1 MKYFRDAVHGRI
13 PVAEEY
19 CKYIIDTLQFQR
31 LKRIEQTSMRDLY
44 PSAHHDRFIHSIGTY
59 YIGQMM
65 GEQIKNNNFAFNDL
79 LNKAN
84 ILNSEEKN
92 KINSVI
98 KNFEVA
104 CLLHDCG
111 HAPFSHTFENCF
123 KHVET
128 YEQDTM
134 EVVIKYIARQICA
147 ENNSYYRFEEIET
160 VLNEYIILNKSAFD
174 QKVRRYLI
182 GTKQL
187 REELDILKD
196 LKEEFNEDIETFYA
210 YIEDK
215 EKELESINRENK
227 QLIESVY
234 SDFGVIIKER
244 FIKFKNNKR
253 VKKLFALLLEY
264 FIDSAFE
271 SPKPHEIISA
281 WLVLHEK
288 GFGRILQDTM
298 HLDPLLIAR
307 MICGYKYNKFDK
319 LTYCDDRESD
329 KKIKEILN
337 CFISLLN
344 GKVID
349 ADKLDY
355 CLRDKWASGVNVNNI
370 EIRKLLQSLS
380 IRENT
385 DGDLVVC
392 FNKGAI
398 PEIESVI
405 DSKNKVA
412 YWCHNHHKIVYRQ
425 ELLKNAVEKLAV
437 VFAPKKQREEYQH
450 LKRCRHEL
458 LADCHEKARM
468 NVYDKDWHFV
478 GSEQGCYSLED
489 YYSRPEIESKYL
501 TVYDFI
507 KIRRGT
513 IEQDNIGK
521 IFNYHSFV
529 SPQIVDVQIGDSL
542 FRERLLLVSDDDI
555 ICLLKK
561 YLLLSDLESYAGE
574 SDLEKEF
581 RSDASKYVKDLL
593 SRNQDLI
600 PLWKSRTEFLSD
612 FENLIMP
619 VGEATSEENLNKGT
633 LLLENIENKLGE
645 AVRIIKTDVGK
656 KLDDENMPCRV
667 ICRSMTV
674 AGISSYKEV
683 FIDTGGNNVCCY
695 TTLDLLP
702 RSESAN
708 IDFVYAYVPK
718 VRKCNSEKESTWSK
732 IREIYVEILND
743 IKS

>member
-65 GEQIKNNNFAFNDL
+65 GEQIKKNNFDFNDL

-84 ILNSEEKN
+84 ILNSEGES

-134 EVVIKYIARQICA
+134 EVVIKYIAKQICA
-147 ENNSYYRFEEIET
+147 ENNSYYQFEEIEK
-160 VLNEYIILNKSAFD
+160 VLNDYIILNKRAFD

-182 GTKQL
+182 CTKQL
-187 REELDILKD
+187 KEELDILKD
-196 LKEEFNEDIETFYA
+196 LQEEVDEGIETFSEC
-210 YIEDK
+210 IDEKEEELDRINK
-215 EKELESINRENK
+215 EKG

-234 SDFGVIIKER
+234 SDFDVIIKER
-244 FIKFKNNKR
+244 FVKFKNHKK

-380 IRENT
+380 IRANT
-385 DGDLVVC
+385 EGGLVVC

-437 VFAPKKQREEYQH
+437 VFAPKEQREEYQH

-458 LADCHEKARM
+458 LAGCHEKATM
-468 NVYDKDWHFV
+468 KVYDEKWHFV
-478 GSEQGCYSLED
+478 GSEGGYYSLED
-489 YYSRPEIESKYL
+489 NYDRPEIKCKYPAI
-501 TVYDFI
+501 YDFI

-529 SPQIVDVQIGDSL
+529 GPQIVTIQIGKSI
-542 FRERLLLVSDDDI
+542 FQERLLLVSDDDI

-561 YLLLSDLESYAGE
+561 YLLLFDSELYTGE
-574 SDLEKEF
+574 SELEKEF

-600 PLWKSRTEFLSD
+600 PLWKSRAEFLSD
-612 FENLIMP
+612 FKNLIMP
-619 VGEATSEENLNKGT
+619 VGEPVNEEKVNEGT
-633 LLLENIENKLGE
+633 ILLENIEKKLGE
-645 AVRIIKTDVGK
+645 AVRILKTDIGK
-656 KLDDENMPCRV
+656 RLDDENMPYRV
-667 ICRSMTV
+667 ICRNMTV
-674 AGISSYKEV
+674 AGTSSYKEV

-695 TTLDLLP
+695 TTLDLLQK
-702 RSESAN
+702 SESTN
-708 IDFVYAYVPK
+708 INFVYAFVPK
-718 VRKCNSEKESTWSK
+718 VRKCNSGSESTWSK
-732 IREIYVEILND
+732 SREIYMEILND
-743 IKS
+743 LKS